1 MPPLFSIF
9 AIITS
14 LYMKQI
20 FVCALV
26 LFSFVLNSCAKPE
39 DVEKRVNE
47 MYSNVF
53 TEYLKPDFSPARMSV
68 NFDSLYFSE
77 DFYRLDSQI
86 GDIENQLGGPVVHD
100 ADDWICAQDFGKD
113 LSAKVN
119 SVKMRG
125 NKKALV
131 NVIIHNCG
139 QDSEQN
145 LTVVYERGNWFIDDM
160 FDGTRRQQIIDELK
174 RLKQEGIEPRI

>member
-1 MPPLFSIF
+1 
-9 AIITS
+9 
-14 LYMKQI
+14 MKQF
-20 FVCALV
+20 FVCV
-26 LFSFVLNSCAKPE
+26 LFSLGLISCAKPE

-47 MYSNVF
+47 MYSNVVSA
-53 TEYLKPDFSPARMSV
+53 YLKQNFSV
-68 NFDSLYFSE
+68 DFDSLYFSE

-100 ADDWICAQDFGKD
+100 ADDWICAQDFDKD

-131 NVIIHNCG
+131 SVIIHNCG
-139 QDSEQN
+139 QDFEQN
-145 LTVVYERGNWFIDDM
+145 LTVVYERGNWFIDDLY
-160 FDGTRRQQIIDELK
+160 DGTRRQQIIDELK
-174 RLKQEGIEPRI
+174 RLKQEGIEPRIK

>member
-1 MPPLFSIF
+1 MMLPLFFIF
-9 AIITS
+9 AKKTS

-20 FVCALV
+20 FVCV
-26 LFSFVLNSCAKPE
+26 LFSFVLGSCTQPE

-47 MYSNVF
+47 MYGNVVS
-53 TEYLKPDFSPARMSV
+53 EYLKRNFSV
-68 NFDSLYFSE
+68 KFDSLYYSE
-77 DFYRLDSQI
+77 DFYRLDRQI
-86 GDIENQLGGPVVHD
+86 GDIENQLGEPIVHD
-100 ADDWICAQDFGKD
+100 ADDWICAQDLDKD

-131 NVIIHNCG
+131 TVIIHNCG
-139 QDSEQN
+139 HDFEQN

-160 FDGTRRQQIIDELK
+160 YDGTMRQRIIDELK
-174 RLKQEGIEPRI
+174 RYKKEGIVPRIK

>member
-1 MPPLFSIF
+1 MKQVLICLCLLLAGLFS
-9 AIITS
+9 
-14 LYMKQI
+14 
-20 FVCALV
+20 
-26 LFSFVLNSCAKPE
+26 NCAKPD

-47 MYSNVF
+47 MYSNVVSA
-53 TEYLKPDFSPARMSV
+53 YLKQNFSV

-77 DFYRLDSQI
+77 EFYRLDSQI
-86 GDIENQLGGPVVHD
+86 GDIENQLGGPIVHD

-131 NVIIHNCG
+131 TVIIHNFG
-139 QDSEQN
+139 QDFEQN
-145 LTVVYERGNWFIDDM
+145 LTVIYERGNWFIDDM
-160 FDGTRRQQIIDELK
+160 YDGTRRQRIIDELK

>member
-1 MPPLFSIF
+1 
-9 AIITS
+9 
-14 LYMKQI
+14 MKQI
-20 FVCALV
+20 IVCVCV
-26 LFSFVLNSCAKPE
+26 LFSLVVNSCAQPE

-47 MYSNVF
+47 MYSHVIS
-53 TEYLKPDFSPARMSV
+53 EYLKPDFRPGKI

-77 DFYRLDSQI
+77 EFYRLDSQI
-86 GDIENQLGGPVVHD
+86 GDIENQLGGPIIHD

-131 NVIIHNCG
+131 SVIIHNYG
-139 QDSEQN
+139 KDFEQN
-145 LTVVYERGNWFIDDM
+145 LTVVYERDNWFIDDM
-160 FDGTRRQQIIDELK
+160 YDGTRRQQIIDELK
-174 RLKQEGIEPRI
+174 RLKQEGIEPRIK

>member
-1 MPPLFSIF
+1 MPPLLI
-9 AIITS
+9 
-14 LYMKQI
+14 LYLRKAFLNMKQVLI
-20 FVCALV
+20 CLCLLLAG
-26 LFSFVLNSCAKPE
+26 LFSNCAKPD

-47 MYSNVF
+47 MYSNVVSA
-53 TEYLKPDFSPARMSV
+53 YLKQNFSV
-68 NFDSLYFSE
+68 DFDSLYFSE
-77 DFYRLDSQI
+77 EFYRLDNQI
-86 GDIENQLGGPVVHD
+86 GDIENQLGGPIIHD

-131 NVIIHNCG
+131 SVIIHNCG
-139 QDSEQN
+139 HDFEQN

-160 FDGTRRQQIIDELK
+160 YDGTMRQRIIDELK
-174 RLKQEGIEPRI
+174 RYKKEGIVPRIK

>member
-1 MPPLFSIF
+1 MPPLLI
-9 AIITS
+9 
-14 LYMKQI
+14 LYLRKAFLNMKQVLI
-20 FVCALV
+20 CLCLLLAG
-26 LFSFVLNSCAKPE
+26 LFSNCAKPD

-47 MYSNVF
+47 MYSNVVSA
-53 TEYLKPDFSPARMSV
+53 YLKQNFSV
-68 NFDSLYFSE
+68 DFDSLYYSE
-77 DFYRLDSQI
+77 DFYRLDRQI

-139 QDSEQN
+139 HDFEQN

-174 RLKQEGIEPRI
+174 RFKKEGVVPRIK

>member
-1 MPPLFSIF
+1 MPPLLI
-9 AIITS
+9 
-14 LYMKQI
+14 LYLRKAFLNMKQVLI
-20 FVCALV
+20 CLCLLLAG
-26 LFSFVLNSCAKPE
+26 LFSNCAKPD

-47 MYSNVF
+47 MYSNVVSA
-53 TEYLKPDFSPARMSV
+53 YLKQNFSV
-68 NFDSLYFSE
+68 DFDSLYFSE
-77 DFYRLDSQI
+77 EFYRLDNQI
-86 GDIENQLGGPVVHD
+86 GDIENQLGGPIIHD

-131 NVIIHNCG
+131 SVIIHNCG
-139 QDSEQN
+139 HDFEQN

-160 FDGTRRQQIIDELK
+160 YDGTRRQRIIDELK

>member
-1 MPPLFSIF
+1 
-9 AIITS
+9 
-14 LYMKQI
+14 MKQI
-20 FVCALV
+20 IVCVCV
-26 LFSFVLNSCAKPE
+26 LFSFVVNSCAQPE

-47 MYSNVF
+47 MYSHVIS
-53 TEYLKPDFSPARMSV
+53 EYLKPDFRPGKI

-77 DFYRLDSQI
+77 EFYRLDSQI
-86 GDIENQLGGPVVHD
+86 GDIENQLGGPIIHD
-100 ADDWICAQDFGKD
+100 ADDWICAQDYGKD

-139 QDSEQN
+139 TDVEQN
-145 LTVVYERGNWFIDDM
+145 LTVVYERDNWFIDDLY
-160 FDGTRRQQIIDELK
+160 DGTRRQRILDELK
-174 RLKQEGIEPRI
+174 YYKKEGVEPRIK

>member
-20 FVCALV
+20 FVCV
-26 LFSFVLNSCAKPE
+26 LFSLGLISCAKPE

-47 MYSNVF
+47 MYSNVVSA
-53 TEYLKPDFSPARMSV
+53 YLKQNFSV
-68 NFDSLYFSE
+68 DFDSLYFSE
-77 DFYRLDSQI
+77 EFYRLDSQI

-100 ADDWICAQDFGKD
+100 ADDWICAQDFDKD

-131 NVIIHNCG
+131 NVIIHNFG
-139 QDSEQN
+139 QDFEQN
-145 LTVVYERGNWFIDDM
+145 LTVVYERGNWFIDDLY
-160 FDGTRRQQIIDELK
+160 DGTRRQQIIDELK
-174 RLKQEGIEPRI
+174 HYKKEGIVPRIK

>member
-1 MPPLFSIF
+1 
-9 AIITS
+9 
-14 LYMKQI
+14 MKQ
-20 FVCALV
+20 V
-26 LFSFVLNSCAKPE
+26 LICLCLLTAGLLSRCAKPD

-47 MYSNVF
+47 MYSNVVS
-53 TEYLKPDFSPARMSV
+53 ESLKQNFSV

-77 DFYRLDSQI
+77 EFYRLDSQI
-86 GDIENQLGGPVVHD
+86 GDIENRLGEPIIHD

-131 NVIIHNCG
+131 SVIIHNYG
-139 QDSEQN
+139 KDFEQN
-145 LTVVYERGNWFIDDM
+145 LTVVYERDNWFFDVM
-160 FDGTRRQQIIDELK
+160 YDGTRRQQIIDELK
-174 RLKQEGIEPRI
+174 RLKQEGIEPRIK

>member
-1 MPPLFSIF
+1 MKLPLFFIF
-9 AIITS
+9 AKITS
-14 LYMKQI
+14 LYMKQF
-20 FVCALV
+20 FVCV
-26 LFSFVLNSCAKPE
+26 LFSLGLISCSKPE

-47 MYSNVF
+47 MYSNVVSA
-53 TEYLKPDFSPARMSV
+53 YLKQNFSV
-68 NFDSLYFSE
+68 DFDSLYFSE
-77 DFYRLDSQI
+77 EFYCLDSQI
-86 GDIENQLGGPVVHD
+86 GDIENQLGEPIIHD
-100 ADDWICAQDFGKD
+100 FDDWICAQDFGKD

>member
-1 MPPLFSIF
+1 M
-9 AIITS
+9 
-14 LYMKQI
+14 YMKQF
-20 FVCALV
+20 FVCV
-26 LFSFVLNSCAKPE
+26 LFSLGLISCAKPE

-47 MYSNVF
+47 MYSNVVSA
-53 TEYLKPDFSPARMSV
+53 YLKQNFSV
-68 NFDSLYFSE
+68 DFDSLYFSE

-100 ADDWICAQDFGKD
+100 ADDWICAQDFDKD

-131 NVIIHNCG
+131 SVIIHNCG
-139 QDSEQN
+139 HDFEQN

-160 FDGTRRQQIIDELK
+160 NDGTRRQRIIDELK
-174 RLKQEGIEPRI
+174 HYKKEGVVPRIK

>member
-1 MPPLFSIF
+1 
-9 AIITS
+9 
-14 LYMKQI
+14 MKQF
-20 FVCALV
+20 FVCV
-26 LFSFVLNSCAKPE
+26 LFSLGLISCSKPE

-77 DFYRLDSQI
+77 EFYRLDSQI
-86 GDIENQLGGPVVHD
+86 GDIENQLGEPIVHD

-125 NKKALV
+125 NRTALV
-131 NVIIHNCG
+131 TVIIHNFG
-139 QDSEQN
+139 QDFEQN
-145 LTVVYERGNWFIDDM
+145 LTVVYERDNWFIDDM
-160 FDGTRRQQIIDELK
+160 YDGTRRQQIIDELK
-174 RLKQEGIEPRI
+174 RLKQEGIEPHIK

>member
-1 MPPLFSIF
+1 
-9 AIITS
+9 
-14 LYMKQI
+14 MKQI
-20 FVCALV
+20 FVCVCV
-26 LFSFVLNSCAKPE
+26 LFPFVLESCAKPE

-53 TEYLKPDFSPARMSV
+53 TEYLKPDFSPARMSA

-77 DFYRLDSQI
+77 EFYRLDRQI
-86 GDIENQLGGPVVHD
+86 GDIENQLGEPIVHD
-100 ADDWICAQDFGKD
+100 ADDWICAQDFDKD

-160 FDGTRRQQIIDELK
+160 YDGTMRQRIIDELK
-174 RLKQEGIEPRI
+174 RFKKEGIVPRIK

>member
-1 MPPLFSIF
+1 
-9 AIITS
+9 
-14 LYMKQI
+14 MKQF
-20 FVCALV
+20 FVCV
-26 LFSFVLNSCAKPE
+26 LFSLGFISCAQPE

-47 MYSNVF
+47 MYGNVVSA
-53 TEYLKPDFSPARMSV
+53 YLKQNFSV

-77 DFYRLDSQI
+77 EFYRLDSQI
-86 GDIENQLGGPVVHD
+86 GDIENQLGEPIVHD

-131 NVIIHNCG
+131 SVIIHNYG
-139 QDSEQN
+139 KDFEQD
-145 LTVVYERGNWFIDDM
+145 LTVVYERDNWFIDDM
-160 FDGTRRQQIIDELK
+160 YDGTMRQRIIDELK
-174 RLKQEGIEPRI
+174 RFKKEGIVPRIK

>member
-1 MPPLFSIF
+1 MKQVLICMCLLLAGLFS
-9 AIITS
+9 
-14 LYMKQI
+14 
-20 FVCALV
+20 
-26 LFSFVLNSCAKPE
+26 NCAKPE

-100 ADDWICAQDFGKD
+100 ADDWICAQDFDKD

-131 NVIIHNCG
+131 SVIIHNCG
-139 QDSEQN
+139 HDFEQK
-145 LTVVYERGNWFIDDM
+145 LTVIYERDNWFIDDM
-160 FDGTRRQQIIDELK
+160 YDDTRRQRIIDELK
-174 RLKQEGIEPRI
+174 RLKQEGIEPRIK